1 VAELLPFPE
10 FGGLDLV
17 SHEKI
22 ASPLRC
28 RSCRNIQK
36 RRSRAL
42 ARRQGYKAT
51 CTNTGNNGGFG
62 TVIYNRRS
70 STTGAVTKERLSI
83 GSKLYKQTTHTFTLN
98 YGGAGSGVA
107 EILVDVDTE
116 TWHFKLYEDSVEV
129 LDYDMGIG
137 FDETTVLTVNNL
149 ITAIAT
155 TANFTATT
163 SGGGGLPA
171 AFLPY
176 LAPTQVSSSIA
187 VTFFE
192 AAVINQPSGAADP
205 FAGAFA
211 NRNGSEFE
219 NVSSVQIDDIILFGS
234 KWDSQKKYDGVDVYR
249 AGAPEP
255 QAPSTVEAA
264 SGALANGTYSHMLTV
279 VQVDAQ
285 GNEIEGIESLPDT
298 VTTVGGFGIN
308 VTISNILNTTG
319 FNTDCAIV
327 AGAQVGVTTIT
338 VDNGSGGAHTMK
350 VGQTAYFYDGVSA
363 AYVQR
368 AITAVAATTIT
379 IAGANVNVADNIV
392 ISNNLRLRLWRTV
405 ASGTIFKEH
414 IDLPNNSFTATQ
426 VYLDVKADASLGAD
440 YVSPALDG
448 NEHGLPPQCGYL
460 GTFDGS
466 VVAAGNLSSPD
477 EFYWTSPDGP
487 EYWPSNFSDHAQ
499 AGDNLAITGV
509 SSGDRFFWVQKQET
523 SFLVAG
529 KLTTGQFTS
538 TRKGDSAGCLAHA
551 TMVQADTSLYWL
563 GQGGVYESKDG
574 GTPFLISDDIHPV
587 FENAGLSSERML
599 AFKRAVAVYDK
610 HSKFYIIYIPA
621 EESQG
626 GEVFANEYSRIFAFD
641 TQGRDWWEWDG
652 LNWAGGVAHDET
664 TGDMIWTERRY
675 STFNSTMA
683 FQMYLRLNTNSP
695 ADYVDHVSDI
705 PWSYEPAG
713 EIDAGGPDINK
724 KFLYI
729 IINASDP
736 EKIPNYRLSVKVEKD
751 GNVGTYQTEL
761 EVVVGTGTV
770 ASDGWGFGAWG
781 FFPWGNPISS
791 SNIRRRLRSGFAESI
806 RPLFEASGIYNE
818 IVLSSFS
825 LLVEAPY
832 KIKIPEARGN
842 V

>member
-1 VAELLPFPE
+1 MAQLVPFPE

-17 SHEKI
+17 SHDKI
-22 ASPLRC
+22 ASPLRA
-28 RSCRNIQK
+28 RLTRNVQK

-51 CTNTGNNGGFG
+51 CTNAGNNGGFG
-62 TVIYNRRS
+62 TAIYNRRS

-83 GSKLYKQTTHTFTLN
+83 GSKLYRQTTHTLTLN
-98 YGGAGSGVA
+98 YGGAGSGIA

-116 TWHFKLYEDSVEV
+116 TWHFRLYEDSIEV
-129 LDYDMGIG
+129 LDYDMGVG
-137 FDETTVLTVNNL
+137 FDETVTLTISNL

-155 TANFTATT
+155 TANFTAST
-163 SGGGGLPA
+163 SGGGSLPA

-176 LAPTQVSSSIA
+176 LAPSQVDSSIQIS
-187 VTFFE
+187 FFE
-192 AAVINQPSGAADP
+192 SVAVNQPTGAADP

-219 NVSSVQIDDIILFGS
+219 NVSSIQIDDIILFGS
-234 KWDSQKKYDGVDVYR
+234 KWDSQKKYDGVDCYR
-249 AGAPEP
+249 AGTPEP

-264 SGALANGTYSHMLTV
+264 SGALANGTYRHMLTV
-279 VQVDAQ
+279 VQIDAQ
-285 GNEIEGIESLPDT
+285 GNEVEGIESVADI

-327 AGAQVGVTTIT
+327 NGLQAGVNTIT

-350 VGQTAYFYDGVSA
+350 VGQTAYFFDGTN
-363 AYVQR
+363 YITR
-368 AITAVAATTIT
+368 NITAVAATTIT
-379 IAGANVNVADNIV
+379 IDGAVVTVADNTV

-405 ASGTIFKEH
+405 ASGTIFKQNVD
-414 IDLPNNSFTATQ
+414 IPNNSFAATQ
-426 VYLDVKADASLGAD
+426 VYLDAKADASLGAD

-460 GTFDGS
+460 GTFDGG
-466 VVAAGNLSSPD
+466 VVGGGNLSRPD

-487 EYWPSNFSDHAQ
+487 EYWPSNFRDNTQ

-509 SSGDRFFWVQKQET
+509 SSGDRYFWVQKQET

-538 TRKGDSAGCLAHA
+538 TQKGDSAGCLAHG
-551 TMVQADTSLYWL
+551 TMVRADTSLYWL
-563 GQGGVYESKDG
+563 GQGGVYESRDG
-574 GTPFLISDDIHPV
+574 GTPFLISDDIAPV
-587 FENAGLSSERML
+587 FDNAGLAPERRL
-599 AFKRAVAVYDK
+599 AFKRAVAVHDK
-610 HSKFYIIYIPA
+610 HSKFYILFIPA
-621 EESQG
+621 ESSQG

-652 LNWAGGVAHDET
+652 LNWAGGVAHDES

-675 STFNSTMA
+675 STFDSTMA

-705 PWSYEPAG
+705 PWRYEPAG
-713 EIDAGGPDINK
+713 EIDAGEADISK

-729 IINASDP
+729 IINTSDP
-736 EKIPNYRLSVKVEKD
+736 EKVPNYTLLVKVEK
-751 GNVGTYQTEL
+751 NGTIGIYQTEL
-761 EVVVGTGTV
+761 EIQVGDATT
-770 ASDGWGFGAWG
+770 ADDGWGFGSWG
-781 FFPWGNPISS
+781 FFPWGNPVSS
-791 SNIRRRLRSGFAESI
+791 SNVRRRLRSGFAESV
-806 RPLFEASGIYNE
+806 RPIFSASGIYNE
-818 IVLSSFS
+818 VVLSSFS
-825 LLVEAPY
+825 LLIEAPY

-842 V
+842 G